1 MDYET
6 VEGTNHIMKVMI
18 GNEPHWIRI
27 HEPEASDEQI
37 IRKNDKEYTSV
48 QGKIKIRD
56 YNLQ

>member
-6 VEGTNHIMKVMI
+6 VEGTNYNMRVMI
-18 GNEPHWIRI
+18 GNKPHWVRV
-27 HEPEASDEQI
+27 HEPEASNEQI

-56 YNLQ
+56 YKL

>member
-6 VEGTNHIMKVMI
+6 VEGTNYNMKVMI
-18 GNEPHWIRI
+18 GNEAHWVRI
-27 HEPEASDEQI
+27 HEPEASNEQI

-56 YNLQ
+56 YKL